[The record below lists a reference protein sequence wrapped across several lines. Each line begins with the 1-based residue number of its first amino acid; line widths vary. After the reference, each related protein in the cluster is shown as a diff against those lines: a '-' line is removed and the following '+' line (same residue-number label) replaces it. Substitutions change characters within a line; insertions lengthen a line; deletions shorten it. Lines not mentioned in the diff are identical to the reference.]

1 MNGDFGGQVLSFV
14 IVLVVIL
21 VSMTL
26 HELMHGVVAYWLG
39 DDTAKNDGRLS
50 LNPLKHL
57 DPVYSILVPVLLY
70 LMGGPIFGGAKPV
83 PVDAN
88 NLKYG
93 RAWGMAVVAI
103 AGPLTNLILAY
114 LGFLLWYFA
123 GNRILVTIGQLIL
136 SVNLGFACFNIL
148 PIPPLDGSRIL
159 YAVAPDGVR
168 ELMNRLEYS
177 MGTILVYVLILVFG
191 GMISGVM
198 AGMINGIVDVFLW
211 TVGV

>member
-1 MNGDFGGQVLSFV
+1 MNSGFYGQVIGFI
-14 IVLVVIL
+14 IVLVTIL
-21 VSMTL
+21 ISMTL

-57 DPVYSILVPVLLY
+57 DPVYSILVPVILY
-70 LMGGPIFGGAKPV
+70 MMGGPIIGGAKPV
-83 PVDAN
+83 PVDAS

-114 LGFLLWYFA
+114 LGFLMWYF
-123 GNRILVTIGQLIL
+123 GGSEIVMTVGRLVT

-148 PIPPLDGSRIL
+148 PIPPLDGSRLL
-159 YAVAPDGVR
+159 YAIAPDGVR
-168 ELMNRLEYS
+168 EAMSRMEHG
-177 MGTILVYVLILVFG
+177 MGVIGVYIMILLFG
-191 GMISGVM
+191 GVISGVM
-198 AGMINGIVDVFLW
+198 AGMINGVIDVFLW
-211 TVGV
+211 TVGA

>member
-1 MNGDFGGQVLSFV
+1 MNSALLEQLLDLA

-26 HELMHGVVAYWLG
+26 HELTHGVVAYWLG

-57 DPVYSILVPVLLY
+57 DPVYSIVVPVLLY
-70 LMGGPIFGGAKPV
+70 IMGGPIFGGAKPV
-83 PVDAN
+83 PVDAS

-93 RAWGMAVVAI
+93 RAWGMAIVAI
-103 AGPLTNLILAY
+103 AGPLTNLVLAY
-114 LGFLLWYFA
+114 LGFLLWHFGGGAITTLIGFYF
-123 GNRILVTIGQLIL
+123 T

-159 YAVAPDGVR
+159 YAIAPDGVR
-168 ELMNRLEYS
+168 ELMSRLEQS
-177 MGTILVYVLILVFG
+177 MGTILVYMLILVFG
-191 GMISGVM
+191 GAISNVM
-198 AGMINGIVDVFLW
+198 VAMINGIVQFFLW
-211 TVGV
+211 TVGA